1 LVSLVRSIRW
11 QLWRL
16 YRTVRPIPSGR
27 TFDYDRQ
34 LLVNPYLA
42 EQEAA
47 SHGLRSAVA
56 RTGLSLGY
64 PAWNLLYYALLCS
77 LPSSDP
83 VVVETGTNLGF
94 STIVLA
100 QALLDAGTGGV
111 VHTVDIDPEVVELA
125 KRHAAQ
131 AGVARPIR
139 FHLGDSRDFL
149 ARLAGEVDHV
159 DFAFLD
165 SDHHAEA
172 VVAEFER
179 LYPLVAACH
188 GKVYFDNTSRGGV
201 AKALRHIHATYGGN
215 LIEFPYC
222 SWAPPGNTIWQPNHQ
237 ATRTGGRQDRR
248 H

>member
-1 LVSLVRSIRW
+1 M
-11 QLWRL
+11 
-16 YRTVRPIPSGR
+16 
-27 TFDYDRQ
+27 FDYDRQ

-47 SHGLRSAVA
+47 CHDLRSAVA

-64 PAWNLLYYALLCS
+64 PAWNLLDYTLLCS

-100 QALLDAGTGGV
+100 QALVDAGAGGV
-111 VHTVDIDPEVVELA
+111 VLTVDIDPEMVELA
-125 KRHAAQ
+125 KGHAAQ
-131 AGVARPIR
+131 AGVARSIR

-149 ARLAGEVDHV
+149 ARLAGEVDHI

-165 SDHHAEA
+165 GDHRAEA
-172 VVAEFER
+172 AVAEFQR

-188 GKVYFDNTSRGGV
+188 CKVYFDNTSRGGV
-201 AKALRHIHATYGGN
+201 AKALRRIRATYGGN
-215 LIEFPYC
+215 LIEFRNC
-222 SWAPPGNTIWQPNHQ
+222 SWAPPGNAIWQPNHQ
-237 ATRTGGRQDRR
+237 AARTGTRQDHRR
-248 H
+248 